1 MVFVGENYQLT
12 GMGKFRYQVIIF
24 FVVLLLASCGKI
36 STLPDVP
43 KIEFTSFSVFDT
55 VDILGNFA
63 KGGRLKFYF
72 EDGDGDIGLPPPV
85 EGQLTDSMDL
95 FLTLYRI
102 NDGIKSLAPDDDPLS
117 PSNYRIPY
125 IDRQGQNKIL
135 QGTIA
140 VTFFYLFY
148 NEEDSISYD
157 FYIKDRAEHVSNTAS
172 TRSIAVFENGEY

>member
-72 EDGDGDIGLPPPV
+72 EDGDGDIGL
-85 EGQLTDSMDL
+85 
-95 FLTLYRI
+95 
-102 NDGIKSLAPDDDPLS
+102 LAIGLLE
-117 PSNYRIPY
+117 
-125 IDRQGQNKIL
+125 KVL
-135 QGTIA
+135 QGG
-140 VTFFYLFY
+140 
-148 NEEDSISYD
+148 
-157 FYIKDRAEHVSNTAS
+157 HVDC
-172 TRSIAVFENGEY
+172 GG

>member
-1 MVFVGENYQLT
+1 
-12 GMGKFRYQVIIF
+12 
-24 FVVLLLASCGKI
+24 
-36 STLPDVP
+36 
-43 KIEFTSFSVFDT
+43 
-55 VDILGNFA
+55 
-63 KGGRLKFYF
+63 
-72 EDGDGDIGLPPPV
+72 
-85 EGQLTDSMDL
+85 MDL

-172 TRSIAVFENGEY
+172 TRSIAVFVNGEY